1 MRNTLLIILIIGI
14 SCATDNEVNCWIFLK
29 QHGLTDAGAAGLMGN
44 LKAESGIKSVIY
56 EHKYEPMLNNMT
68 AQEYVDQVNQGIY
81 TNFTKDKVGFGLAQW
96 TSERRKTNLLE
107 ACKGKIGDF
116 QCQLD
121 FLMTEFQTTE
131 RFIPILSLLKTS
143 NDVRNCTVEVMV
155 KFEVPKDQSDEKKDK
170 RTRYSMAYYEEFKG
184 QGSSNTTS
192 DTSDANVKQS
202 YSFYQQFSLIGLV
215 LQLLFQI
222 F

>member
-1 MRNTLLIILIIGI
+1 
-14 SCATDNEVNCWIFLK
+14 
-29 QHGLTDAGAAGLMGN
+29 
-44 LKAESGIKSVIY
+44 
-56 EHKYEPMLNNMT
+56 MLNNMT